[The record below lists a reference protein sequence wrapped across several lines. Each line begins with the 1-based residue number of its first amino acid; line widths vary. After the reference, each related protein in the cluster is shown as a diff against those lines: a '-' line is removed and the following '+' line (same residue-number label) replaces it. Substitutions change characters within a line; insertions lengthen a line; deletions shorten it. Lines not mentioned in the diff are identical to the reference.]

1 MAFGIKFCDDCAKLQ
16 ELRRDNIKLKAQLN
30 EASRAFTTSPSEILE
45 MRRMK
50 RAINTHPE
58 LRKAVRAA
66 LDHDDAT
73 LESIFYRQ
81 AQPSVPPPREN
92 PLPSHTEDTPH
103 DHST

>member
-16 ELRRDNIKLKAQLN
+16 ELRRDNIKLKALLN
-30 EASRAFTTSPSEILE
+30 EASRAFTVSPSEILE

-66 LDHDDAT
+66 LDRDDAT
-73 LESIFYRQ
+73 LESMFYRQ
-81 AQPSVPPPREN
+81 VQPCVRPLPEN